1 MIQIDFGGKTVN
13 VCEHMSELKGLDS
26 GLKYIIGRFY
36 NKKQLLNN
44 YIGKYTF
51 TDAEDKTTNEENFME
66 VTGKCGVVCGGETV
80 VNSRIGDYYILFYKL
95 EELGK
100 DYKYDDEADEFVVG
114 DEDEVDQD
122 KIEEVFDKI
131 EWSGSGTFLKADD
144 GQIYFV
150 EWNVD

>member
-1 MIQIDFGGKTVN
+1 MIQINFNGNAVD
-13 VCEHMSELKGLDS
+13 VCEHMSELKSVDS
-26 GLKYIIGRFY
+26 DLKYIIGRFY

-51 TDAEDKTTNEENFME
+51 TDAEEKFTEEEDLTE
-66 VTGKCGVVCGGETV
+66 VDSNCGIVCGGETV
-80 VNSRIGDYYILFYKL
+80 VNSRIGDYYIRFSKL

-100 DYKYDDEADEFVVG
+100 DYDYDVDTDEYVV
-114 DEDEVDQD
+114 EDEVISYM
-122 KIEEVFDKI
+122 IEEVFDKI
-131 EWSGSGTFLKADD
+131 DWDTGRFLKSDD

>member
-1 MIQIDFGGKTVN
+1 MVQINFNGKIVD
-13 VCEHMSELKGLDS
+13 VCEHMSELKAVDS
-26 GLKYIIGRFY
+26 SLKYIIGRFY

-51 TDAEDKTTNEENFME
+51 TDAEEKYTAEEDLAE
-66 VTGKCGVVCGGETV
+66 VDSNCGIACGGETV
-80 VNSRIGDYYILFYKL
+80 INSRIGDYTILFYKV

-100 DYKYDDEADEFVVG
+100 HLEYDMDTDEYVVG
-114 DEDEVDQD
+114 DNTDEDML
-122 KIEEVFDKI
+122 EEVFDQMN
-131 EWSGSGTFLKADD
+131 WGGTFLKADD